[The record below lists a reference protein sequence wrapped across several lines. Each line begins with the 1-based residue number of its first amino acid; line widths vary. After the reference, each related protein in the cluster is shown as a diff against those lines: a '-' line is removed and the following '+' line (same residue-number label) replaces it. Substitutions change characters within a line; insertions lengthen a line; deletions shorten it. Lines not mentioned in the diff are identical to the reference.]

1 MTKTTNG
8 QGWFDKTGQNKM
20 PQVRASVNAVVVDFT
35 NEIARKIK

>member
-1 MTKTTNG
+1 
-8 QGWFDKTGQNKM
+8 M